1 MQRQTKERTEMI
13 DIESE
18 LKTLTPEAGFRL
30 YAKRLQVWR
39 LCGSAS
45 CRRSQT
51 CRGDPFRCCRR
62 CSDWADSVKT
72 AAMLERAARDPAVEA
87 MRSDLA
93 KRVKRLAASLRDE
106 S

>member
-1 MQRQTKERTEMI
+1 MI
-13 DIESE
+13 DLETE

-30 YAKRLQVWR
+30 YAERLQVWR
-39 LCGSAS
+39 LCASAQ
-45 CRRSQT
+45 CRRAQA

-62 CSDWADSVKT
+62 CSDWAEAVKS
-72 AAMLERAARDPAVEA
+72 AAILERAARDPAVEA

-93 KRVKRLAASLRDE
+93 QRVKRLAASMRDE